1 MVYLLGSTSE
11 IVLKSTVVNI
21 AHKSTKVNS
30 TFSYYVKFVKNKQ
43 NEERMIII
51 IAQRIRELRE
61 QNNKKQTEIA
71 ELLNTKQTVYSRYE
85 LNKTELPTHHL
96 MTLCEYYNV
105 SPEYIL
111 GYIDE
116 QKELPKRK

>member
-1 MVYLLGSTSE
+1 
-11 IVLKSTVVNI
+11 
-21 AHKSTKVNS
+21 
-30 TFSYYVKFVKNKQ
+30 
-43 NEERMIII
+43 MIII

-96 MTLCEYYNV
+96 KTLCEYYNV
-105 SPEYIL
+105 TPE
-111 GYIDE
+111 
-116 QKELPKRK
+116 